1 MLIFMPQKKRTINNV
16 TMISALKSQLTF
28 AMAAA
33 IIAATAMAA
42 ASTQFGLADGSKI
55 TLAMTVACALP
66 MWAYA
71 SRSWAT
77 RGGLWALLAI
87 SAVVAGCS
95 MYNIWD
101 WTLHSGG
108 TLAHPV
114 LRADDSHYYEWALYH
129 FDGSGQNLPVM
140 FPGLPVLMMGLWSLL
155 GVSVVWPMAMNAA
168 FVLAAVVTAGA
179 VARRV
184 LEGRV
189 SASGPAV
196 AVVAMVMTGVL
207 AYFVSQG
214 IRIQKEAMV
223 YLAIGLTGYAL
234 AGLRRSDSFTA
245 ADWWAYALA
254 CVILAFGRTTYLYF
268 VIMGVAMM
276 WAGNARRHWR
286 TAAVLVAVA
295 AALMAVGNHF
305 AYYSVERHVIIVNG
319 GNEMREAYINDGA
332 QAPYLRLIGDYFNYP
347 KLLRA
352 AMLPLTLAVQFIIPF
367 PWLKSA
373 VVSVDT
379 VLPRLAYGWYA
390 VGAMAIFYF
399 VAVSWRKRDNL
410 GLWAWWLAASY
421 AAIAYITAGSIS
433 RYVLPFEPL
442 MATLATYVLCRAAEG
457 RQRKALAG
465 WLAAFAV
472 VLGAALAVCSLV
484 A

>member
-1 MLIFMPQKKRTINNV
+1 MN
-16 TMISALKSQLTF
+16 SALQGRHAL

-33 IIAATAMAA
+33 VAVAAGLTAACA
-42 ASTQFGLADGSKI
+42 QFGLADGCKI

-66 MWAYA
+66 MWTYA

-77 RGGLWALLAI
+77 RCGMWTLLAI
-87 SAVVAGCS
+87 SVVVAGCS
-95 MYNIWD
+95 IYNIWD

-179 VARRV
+179 VARRM
-184 LEGRV
+184 LDGRV
-189 SASGPAV
+189 SASGPTV
-196 AVVAMVMTGVL
+196 AVVAMAMTGVL

-223 YLAIGLTGYAL
+223 YLSIGMVGYAL
-234 AGLRRSDSFTA
+234 AGLRRGDRFTG
-245 ADWWAYALA
+245 ADWWAFALA

-276 WAGNARRHWR
+276 WAGNARSQWR
-286 TAAVLVAVA
+286 TAAALAVVA
-295 AALMAVGNHF
+295 AVLMAVGNHF

-373 VVSVDT
+373 VASVDT
-379 VLPRLAYGWYA
+379 VLPRLSYGWYA

-442 MATLATYVLCRAAEG
+442 MATLATYVMCRAVEG
-457 RQRKALAG
+457 RQRKTLLG
-465 WLAAFAV
+465 WMAAFAV
-472 VLGAALAVCSLV
+472 VLGAALAVCSRV

>member
-1 MLIFMPQKKRTINNV
+1 MATNITRAFQSPW
-16 TMISALKSQLTF
+16 ALGLAATL
-28 AMAAA
+28 AVAAA
-33 IIAATAMAA
+33 LVA
-42 ASTQFGLADGSKI
+42 ASAQFGLADGSKI
-55 TLAMTVACALP
+55 TAAMTVACALP
-66 MWAYA
+66 MWVYA
-71 SRSWAT
+71 RRSWAT
-77 RGGLWALLAI
+77 RGGMWVMLAI
-87 SAVVAGCS
+87 AVMVAGCS

-155 GVSVVWPMAMNAA
+155 GVSVAWPMAMNAA

-179 VARRV
+179 VARRM

-189 SASGPAV
+189 SASGPTV
-196 AVVAMVMTGVL
+196 AVTAMVMTGVL

-223 YLAIGLTGYAL
+223 YLAIGLVGYAL
-234 AGLRRSDSFTA
+234 AGMRRADRFTA

-254 CVILAFGRTTYLYF
+254 CLILAFGRTTYLYF
-268 VIMGVAMM
+268 VMMGVAMM
-276 WAGNARRHWR
+276 WAGNARSHWR
-286 TAAVLVAVA
+286 TAAAMMVVAVA
-295 AALMAVGNHF
+295 LMALGNHF
-305 AYYSVERHVIIVNG
+305 AYYSVERHVVIVNG

-367 PWLKSA
+367 PWLKGA

-390 VGAMAIFYF
+390 VGAMAVFYF
-399 VAVSWRKRDNL
+399 VAVAWRKRDSL

-442 MATLATYVLCRAAEG
+442 MATLATYVLCRACEG
-457 RQRKALAG
+457 RQRKALVW

-472 VLGAALAVCSLV
+472 VLGATLAVCSRV